1 MKKHVILVLGMHR
14 SGTSS
19 LTNAL
24 TTMGVN
30 LGENLMPPHA
40 GVNDKGFFED
50 VEFFALNVKIL
61 SFLKSDWHHLSPLQE
76 NYITK
81 LESAGLFTAAC
92 ELVHRKFETTHLFG
106 LKDPRIPKLLEFWK
120 CVFDKCDVC
129 ISYLICLRSPLAVAD
144 SLKYRDGF
152 PEEKS
157 LHLWLTHTLN
167 SLFHTHS
174 HRRVV
179 VDYDRLLTAPGVE
192 LDRISTHLGLE
203 IREDL
208 AKEYISE
215 FLDGSLRHSCR
226 TLGEDKDCRYFSS
239 LVRSTYSLALS
250 AASDEVDTN
259 DKSFVAA
266 VNALCSELGRHDFFT
281 RLIDDQTIAISERDS
296 SNHGLAVEAAGL
308 QVRLRELAQEVSEV
322 NSLRAQQASE
332 LDRLHSELFE
342 IKTSNSWKITRPM
355 RVSARL
361 LRGEV
366 TAFVDGLRRA
376 IRGDK

>member
-1 MKKHVILVLGMHR
+1 
-14 SGTSS
+14 
-19 LTNAL
+19 
-24 TTMGVN
+24 
-30 LGENLMPPHA
+30 
-40 GVNDKGFFED
+40 
-50 VEFFALNVKIL
+50 
-61 SFLKSDWHHLSPLQE
+61 
-76 NYITK
+76 
-81 LESAGLFTAAC
+81 
-92 ELVHRKFETTHLFG
+92 
-106 LKDPRIPKLLEFWK
+106 
-120 CVFDKCDVC
+120 
-129 ISYLICLRSPLAVAD
+129 
-144 SLKYRDGF
+144 
-152 PEEKS
+152 
-157 LHLWLTHTLN
+157 
-167 SLFHTHS
+167 
-174 HRRVV
+174 
-179 VDYDRLLTAPGVE
+179 
-192 LDRISTHLGLE
+192 
-203 IREDL
+203 
-208 AKEYISE
+208 
-215 FLDGSLRHSCR
+215 
-226 TLGEDKDCRYFSS
+226 
-239 LVRSTYSLALS
+239 LALS